1 MEVFQILFADLK
13 QSSVLKQLEIKGGY
27 FTQYR
32 QRSHVRN
39 LWRLDLFFLLQNT
52 IPFDVFL
59 KPNQVPRNFH

>member
-13 QSSVLKQLEIKGGY
+13 QSSGSVLKQLEIKGGY

-39 LWRLDLFFLLQNT
+39 LWRLDLFFLL
-52 IPFDVFL
+52 
-59 KPNQVPRNFH
+59 